1 MGFMFY
7 VWLKAMIVAVIVEIS
22 TTELISFWFAL
33 GALFALVS
41 NLFLKNEYIWI
52 QVSIFAIVSIASI
65 LFFKPLVRKKMQ
77 IPKVATN
84 IDALIGKIALV
95 TSSIESNQPG
105 AVKAEGIEWTA
116 ISETDSF
123 EPGDL
128 VEIEKVAGNTLF
140 VKRNKKEI

>member
-7 VWLKAMIVAVIVEIS
+7 VWLIAMIVAVIGEIS
-22 TTELISFWFAL
+22 TTELTSFWFAL

-95 TSSIESNQPG
+95 TSSIESTSLNSQPC
-105 AVKAEGIEWTA
+105 ALRI
-116 ISETDSF
+116 
-123 EPGDL
+123 DL
-128 VEIEKVAGNTLF
+128 M
-140 VKRNKKEI
+140 

>member
-7 VWLKAMIVAVIVEIS
+7 AWLIAMIVAVIIEIS
-22 TTELISFWFAL
+22 TTELTSLWFAI
-33 GALFALVS
+33 GAFCALIS
-41 NLFLKNEYIWI
+41 NLFFQDKQIWI
-52 QVSIFAIVSIASI
+52 QITIFAVVSIVSI

-84 IDALIGKIALV
+84 VDALMGKTALV
-95 TSSIESNQPG
+95 TASIELNQPG

-116 ISETDSF
+116 ITNKDSF

-128 VEIEKVAGNTLF
+128 VEIVQVSGNTLL
-140 VKRNKKEI
+140 VKKK